1 MTDEP
6 RFKSLLDYLRTVPA
20 IDNNIGSG
28 VGDDGRWWVKLV
40 IDISHPLAWNVVQE
54 LGHVLNYVSLDER
67 LPAVFMPVSPPPYM
81 NGGPKD
87 FLSWVIE
94 SRDTDFDPHQCAEW
108 LQGRLPRPATDPAQW
123 NTDDELNS
131 D

>member
-1 MTDEP
+1 MW
-6 RFKSLLDYLRTVPA
+6 FKNSDTF
-20 IDNNIGSG
+20 S
-28 VGDDGRWWVKLV
+28 
-40 IDISHPLAWNVVQE
+40 
-54 LGHVLNYVSLDER
+54 NYVSLDER

-94 SRDTDFDPHQCAEW
+94 CKDDAFTPENCAEW
-108 LQGRLPRPATDPAQW
+108 LEGRLPRPVNDPASW
-123 NTDDELNS
+123 NTDDDPNR